1 MTYRDETPAAGVGL
15 DADGRRMS
23 GQYRVK
29 DGKELDL
36 TFLAPNS
43 RPSTD
48 SGQLLQ
54 QQPAVMGVRLTLNNA
69 EHRGRLRRGRLRR
82 QSRRLRRDRLHQVG
96 YW

>member
-1 MTYRDETPAAGVGL
+1 MTHRDETPAA
-15 DADGRRMS
+15 
-23 GQYRVK
+23 
-29 DGKELDL
+29 L

-54 QQPAVMGVRLTLNNA
+54 QQLAVMGVRLTLNNA
-69 EHRGRLRRGRLRR
+69 EHRGRLRRGRL
-82 QSRRLRRDRLHQVG
+82 HQVD